1 MLLSLEKA
9 GLISRELGR
18 ARSVSVLVDYDL
30 LPRLHPIEDQTVKTS
45 VMR

>member
-30 LPRLHPIEDQTVKTS
+30 LPGFIRLKIKRSKPL
-45 VMR
+45 